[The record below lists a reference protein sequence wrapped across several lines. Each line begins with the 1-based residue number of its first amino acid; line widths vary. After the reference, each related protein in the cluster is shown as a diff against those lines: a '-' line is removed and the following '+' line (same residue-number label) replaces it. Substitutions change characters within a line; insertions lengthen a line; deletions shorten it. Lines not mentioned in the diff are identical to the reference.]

1 MKIWENIN
9 INNINRL
16 KQRADFR
23 LYDNINAA
31 IDNRRKKN
39 SKNLNGVW
47 KFLFLDAPEY
57 SPEGF
62 FEKSFD
68 TSDWDNITVPGNWQM
83 QGYGKMHYSD
93 LWYNFPINPPYVPS
107 LNPTGIYKRT
117 FSIPDSWKNERIILK
132 FHGVDSA
139 FHIYLNGKEIG
150 YSKGARYEA
159 EFDITDHIVRNS
171 ENDLTVRVYQW
182 SDGTYLEDQ
191 DMWWLSGIFRD
202 VEIYAEP
209 FDCINDIFVTTDLD
223 ENYTDSVLN
232 VSVSFRG
239 NVLGCTVNYL
249 LLDDQ
254 NNEILNIENNLNS
267 NFDNISEK
275 IANPKKWSA
284 ETPYLYTF
292 IITLKKEDQILAV
305 AGQKTGFRKIEI
317 KGNTFTVNNVAI
329 KLKGVNRHDYNPAN
343 GRVVSREEMEKD
355 IILMKQNN
363 INAVRTAHY
372 PNSSC
377 FYDLCDEYG
386 LYVIDEADLECH
398 GFELTEK
405 YDWITDDPAWKSAYI
420 DRLERMMARDK
431 NHPSIIM
438 WSLGNESAFGDNFRA
453 MAEYAKKNDPT
464 RLVHYEGDFE
474 AEVTDVFSTMYTWLE
489 KNSQTPEVKKVFMKD
504 IALTSKKPHIL
515 CEYAHAMGNGPGN
528 FKEYQDLFY
537 KYEHLQGGFVWE
549 WFDHG
554 IQAYDKNGNSY
565 YKYGGDFGD
574 NPNNGNFCID
584 GLLMPDRTPSPS
596 LFEYKKIIEPVKTEA
611 ADLNNGILKL
621 TSRYDFINLN
631 ILTMS
636 YSVYEDNRII
646 KSGSLALD
654 ISARDTKNI
663 CIEALK
669 EIKYKDT
676 HDYYLN
682 ISYRTN
688 KRTNWSDEGHELAA
702 AQFLLSEKTEFC
714 NKKADGSL
722 LVSETQSV
730 LNIYGLDFKCAF
742 DKITGRML
750 YAEKDGLKIL
760 ENGPELNF
768 WRAPIDNDMYLLEDY
783 YKKYFMNLMTE
794 NTESFL
800 YNAADNYVEICVK
813 TINGA
818 PNAAWYYKSTYL
830 YKVFA
835 DGTILFDIEGIPSG
849 ITAQAPEMIP
859 RIGVK
864 LRLNKACE
872 NVRWHGKGPGE
883 SYPDSKESQ
892 LFGFYENNIDG
903 LFTNYVK
910 PQENGSRSSCSWT
923 RLLNDRGMG
932 LMVYSQDKFDFSA
945 RFFEDSDLEYA
956 GHTPDLK
963 KRDYITLNIDY
974 KQNGL
979 GSNSCGQSQME
990 KYKCR
995 FEKFSLSL
1003 KISLYNNKEI
1013 NDLDLAGEK
1022 IIF

>member
-16 KQRADFR
+16 KQRAEFK
-23 LYDNINAA
+23 LYEDISSAL
-31 IDNRRKKN
+31 DNRKMQN
-39 SKNLNGVW
+39 SKSLNGVW

-62 FEKSFD
+62 FDKSFD
-68 TSDWDNITVPGNWQM
+68 TSEWDNITVPGNWQM

-117 FSIPDSWKNERIILK
+117 FSIPNSWKNKRIILK

-139 FHIYLNGKEIG
+139 FHVYLNGEELG

-159 EFDITDHIVRNS
+159 EFDITDYIQNS
-171 ENDLTVRVYQW
+171 ENELTVRVYQW

-202 VEIYAEP
+202 VEIYSEP
-209 FDCINDIFVTTDLD
+209 SDSIDDICITTDFD
-223 ENYTDSVLN
+223 EDYTDSLLN
-232 VSVSFRG
+232 VSVDFRG
-239 NVLGCTVNYL
+239 NVQGCSVKYL
-249 LLDDQ
+249 LVDCK
-254 NNEILNIENNLNS
+254 NNEILDIEKNIEGNYNS
-267 NFDNISEK
+267 ISEK
-275 IANPKKWSA
+275 IVNPEKWSA
-284 ETPYLYTF
+284 EAPNLYTLV
-292 IITLKKEDQILAV
+292 ISLKKGEQILAV
-305 AGQKTGFRKIEI
+305 TRQNVGFRKIEI

-329 KLKGVNRHDYNPAN
+329 KLKGVNRHDYNPVN
-343 GRVVSREEMEKD
+343 GRVVSKEEMVKD
-355 IILMKQNN
+355 VILMKQNN

-372 PNSSC
+372 PNSSY

-405 YDWITDDPAWKSAYI
+405 YDWISNDPAWESSYI
-420 DRLERMMARDK
+420 NRLERMIARDK
-431 NHPSIIM
+431 NYPSIIM

-453 MAEYAKKNDPT
+453 MAEYAKKTDPT

-489 KNSQTPEVKKVFMKD
+489 KNTQTPSVKKVFMKD

-537 KYEHLQGGFVWE
+537 EYDHLQGGFVWE

-554 IQAYDKNGNSY
+554 IQAADENGNPY

-574 NPNNGNFCID
+574 NPNNSNFCID

-596 LFEYKKIIEPVKTEA
+596 LSEYKKVIEPVKTDA
-611 ADLNNGILKL
+611 VDLNNGILRL

-631 ILTMS
+631 ILTMF
-636 YSVYEDNRII
+636 YSIHKDNEVI
-646 KSGSLALD
+646 KSGRLELD
-654 ISARDTKNI
+654 INARDVKDV

-669 EIKYKDT
+669 DMKYKNT
-676 HDYYLN
+676 HDYFLN
-682 ISYRTN
+682 ISYRVN
-688 KRTNWSDEGHELAA
+688 KRTNWTDEGHELAT
-702 AQFLLSEKTEFC
+702 AQFQLSEKTKFYD
-714 NKKADGSL
+714 KKINTL
-722 LVSETQSV
+722 LSVAETQSE
-730 LNIYGLDFKCAF
+730 LSIYGLDFKCAF
-742 DKITGRML
+742 DKITGRL
-750 YAEKDGLKIL
+750 IFAEKDGLKIL

-768 WRAPIDNDMYLLEDY
+768 WRAPIDNDMYLLDDY

-794 NTESFL
+794 NTESFQ
-800 YNAADNYVEICVK
+800 YKVMDNYIEISVK
-813 TINGA
+813 TVNGT
-818 PNAAWYYKSTYL
+818 PNAAWYYKSTYT
-830 YKVFA
+830 YKVFS

-849 ITAQAPEMIP
+849 IVSLAPEMIP

-864 LRLNKACE
+864 LRLNKACD
-872 NVRWHGKGPGE
+872 NVRWYGKGPGE

-892 LFGFYENNIDG
+892 LFGFYENNVDG

-910 PQENGSRSSCSWT
+910 PQENGSRSRCSWT
-923 RLLNDRGMG
+923 RLINDRGMG
-932 LMVYSQDKFDFSA
+932 IMVVSEEKFDFSA
-945 RFFEDSDLEYA
+945 RLFEDIDLETA
-956 GHTPDLK
+956 KHTPDLK

-979 GSNSCGQSQME
+979 GSNSCGQSQLE
-990 KYKCR
+990 EYKCR
-995 FEKFSLSL
+995 FEKFRLSVKL
-1003 KISLYNNKEI
+1003 SLYNNKEI